1 MLDMLGSAVPAF
13 AIIIHPYTLLI
24 IFFGIMLGIVL
35 GALPG
40 FGSSQSLALLF
51 PLTFAMSPE
60 HAILFFVAIYSAAE
74 YGGSIPAILIRTPG
88 TPAQSVTILDGYAM
102 TQKGLAGKALKISLI
117 SGVLGGIISTLIF
130 IVGASSLAQVALQ
143 FGPGEMFALG
153 LFGLSIIGTFFGKSP
168 AKGFLATGIG
178 LLLATVG
185 SSEFG
190 GLRFVFN
197 QGFLMDGIPLIVVII
212 GVLAA
217 PEAFRLLVDHRKT
230 IEKPIDQKKQ
240 KELEEKNRLT
250 WLDIRRLIPTWARCS
265 IIGTVVGIIP
275 GAGASVGALVAYN
288 EEKRWSKRGDQFGS
302 GIEEGL
308 AAPEISNNSV
318 VAGTLVPT
326 LTLGIPGSGA
336 AAILLGM
343 LVSKGVEPGPMLFTE
358 RPVFIMTVFIG
369 LIVGNLIMLAIGL
382 LGARWFAHVARI
394 PRRILGPI
402 VMILIMI
409 GTYAYQNYGAHVAMA
424 LIIGAIAYYFER
436 LEIPP
441 VPIVLAFVMGP
452 IIEHNLARGLII
464 HAGDLST
471 VLTRPITVT
480 ILAMALATAV
490 FGIARGRK
498 EGKKKRG

>member
-24 IFFGIMLGIVL
+24 IFVGIMLGIVL

-288 EEKRWSKRGDQFGS
+288 EEKRWSKRGDQFGT

>member
-498 EGKKKRG
+498 QGKKKPG